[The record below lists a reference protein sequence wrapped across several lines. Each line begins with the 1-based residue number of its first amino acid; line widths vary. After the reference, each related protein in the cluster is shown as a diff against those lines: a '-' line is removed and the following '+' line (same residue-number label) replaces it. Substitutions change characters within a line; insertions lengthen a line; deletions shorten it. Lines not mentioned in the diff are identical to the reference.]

1 VPDPAWLRWH
11 IERDTARHGGALPVA
26 SALAWFGYIEA
37 LRQWRL
43 LDFDD
48 YEALLVLLPGIPE
61 QWDIWSELQL
71 WRFDADIAYG
81 GLAFNQEED
90 WDHQTQTYKQSA
102 LTPERIEMRTKENIG
117 DLAGRVLLEI
127 QGTIMSQLLQA
138 DLKAWDEQ

>member
-1 VPDPAWLRWH
+1 MTVMPDPARLRWH

-61 QWDIWSELQL
+61 QQYLEI
-71 WRFDADIAYG
+71 
-81 GLAFNQEED
+81 
-90 WDHQTQTYKQSA
+90 SA
-102 LTPERIEMRTKENIG
+102 LPERDK
-117 DLAGRVLLEI
+117 DLAGLGGIPDPTDR
-127 QGTIMSQLLQA
+127 
-138 DLKAWDEQ
+138 